1 MATVKQLK
9 DYLNNNIPD
18 DFTVKVLADEGE
30 YFDRYL
36 KWVDLTLA
44 SPTISVNIETKTVNL
59 GINI

>member
-44 SPTISVNIETKTVNL
+44 SPTISVNIETKQ
-59 GINI
+59 